1 MPELDQ
7 IAAEAFIRDIDLMAR
22 AAFTWVRQETFEQR
36 FIGLPV
42 GAAQEAE
49 LAAGFLAGLTARM
62 NLSEGEL
69 IQLAYIYML
78 MTGYR
83 SGAFQAAQNLIDR
96 KSGAFASCS
105 SYLHGLKAA
114 RDLFLDCS
122 DEMITGAASRL
133 QFSRSVN

>member
-7 IAAEAFIRDIDLMAR
+7 NAAEAFIRDLDLMAR
-22 AAFTWVRQETFEQR
+22 AAYTWVRQQTFEQR

-42 GAAQEAE
+42 GAVQEAE

-62 NLSEGEL
+62 ELDESEL
-69 IQLAYIYML
+69 IQLAYVYML
-78 MTGYR
+78 MTGQR
-83 SGAFQAAQNLIDR
+83 SGAFKAARHLIDR
-96 KSGAFASCS
+96 ELGAFDSCS

-114 RDLFLDCS
+114 RDMFFECT
-122 DEMITGAASRL
+122 DEMATGASARI